1 MCTRKSINGKD
12 ENVNMQY
19 AIRVFSRLFYLYST
33 NKNHIINNEDIEDA
47 LLGRIELPYGDDYVR
62 NCPMGVPKSLAP
74 NNVAKEK
81 KEIIRKAPQEKF
93 PELHEELTK
102 GEVSVRALKK
112 ALKQWIKKLFNI
124 CVKDGNIYHFFE
136 CNAKGTPRYN
146 KRNYWQ
152 IHDFCA
158 YLDQLGWRCYFI
170 TATCKY
176 EKGKDSIIEKTQEF
190 KKQLN
195 NTLKQL
201 RKKFPCAYVSV
212 SEAFES
218 GYPHAHI
225 ILYVKDFLE
234 DDKRKYLP
242 SKKYSVLVG
251 GRLKETFD
259 RNFTIGF
266 TEIVR
271 NTKEKSAD
279 YLCKYI
285 DKSGMISLKELANKK
300 KWTKTDRKTALTIL
314 VPIMSGTRQFSKSV
328 SVPNEKGEFVKYE
341 RIAEEKEIAK
351 NNDEY
356 ILKQAISLSDKDLLK
371 WAGSASYL
379 ITLCNNLPDCLK
391 KEVWMI
397 TNETLEKVSGATV
410 KTIDKCSDE
419 IKEKT
424 MKSGHCLTC
433 SGCIM
438 SHFLRFLLTG
448 DDEWYGNSKYHKE
461 IEHSNNDLLEIN
473 NNLDKHLGIAQP
485 EEESYTD
492 VITKKIAVCAKG
504 WNWEQK
510 KETFYN
516 TQKYDVRVTPFM
528 CKEYDEVNIIYDKT
542 AEINLKKEKGARKEK
557 LFNGLGKC
565 SELKSIISSKNTPD
579 WVRDE
584 CIKEIQA
591 TRAELGLENKE
602 KKKCLA

>member
-1 MCTRKSINGKD
+1 MKSNKSINGNN
-12 ENVNMQY
+12 ENVNTEY
-19 AIRVFSRLFYLYST
+19 ACSVLSRLLYLYSV
-33 NKNHIINNEDIEDA
+33 NKNHFINNEDIENA

-62 NCPMGVPKSLAP
+62 NCPMGVPKSFAP

-81 KEIIRKAPQEKF
+81 KEITRKSPQEKF
-93 PELHEELTK
+93 PELYAECEK
-102 GEVSVRALKK
+102 GKISIQAVKK
-112 ALKQWIKKLFNI
+112 ALKQWLKKLFNI
-124 CVKDGNIYHFFE
+124 CVKDGDMYHFFE

-158 YLDQLGWRCYFI
+158 YLDSLKWRCYFI

-176 EKGKDSIIEKTQEF
+176 EIGKDSIIQKAQEF
-190 KKQLN
+190 KQQLN

-212 SEAFES
+212 TETFET
-218 GYPHAHI
+218 GFPHAHI

-234 DDKRKYLP
+234 DDKRRYLP
-242 SKKYSVLVG
+242 SKKYSVVTG
-251 GRLKETFD
+251 GRLKETFN
-259 RNFTIGF
+259 RNFTMGF

-271 NTKEKSAD
+271 NTKKSSAD

-285 DKSGMISLKELANKK
+285 DKSGMTGLKELANKK
-300 KWTKTDRKTALTIL
+300 KWGKTDLKTALTIL
-314 VPIMSGTRQFSKSV
+314 VPILSGTRQFSKSV
-328 SVPNEKGEFVKYE
+328 TVPNEKGEFVKYE
-341 RIAEEKEIAK
+341 RVTKEKEIAK

-371 WAGSASYL
+371 WASSARYL

-397 TNETLEKVSGATV
+397 KNETLEKVSGATI

-438 SHFLRFLLTG
+438 SHFLRFLLKG
-448 DDEWYGNSKYHKE
+448 DDEWFGNSRYYKK
-461 IEHSNNDLLEIN
+461 IEQDNNDLLEIN
-473 NNLDKHLGIAQP
+473 NNLDKHLGIVQP
-485 EEESYTD
+485 KEKSYTD
-492 VITKKIAVCAKG
+492 IITKKIAVCAKG

-542 AEINLKKEKGARKEK
+542 AEINLKKEKGARKKK
-557 LFNGLGKC
+557 LFDGLGKC

-591 TRAELGLENKE
+591 TRTELGLENKE

>member
-1 MCTRKSINGKD
+1 MKVRNNTNGNN
-12 ENVNMQY
+12 ENVNTKY
-19 AIRVFSRLFYLYST
+19 ACAVLNRLLYLYST
-33 NKNHIINNEDIEDA
+33 NKNHFVSDKDIEDA
-47 LLGRIELPYGDDYVR
+47 LFRRIELPYGDDYVR
-62 NCPMGVPKSLAP
+62 NCPMGVPKSFAP

-81 KEIIRKAPQEKF
+81 KEIIRKSPEEKY
-93 PELHEELTK
+93 PEFCEECRKGVISTK
-102 GEVSVRALKK
+102 TAIK
-112 ALKQWIKKLFNI
+112 AIKKWVKNLINI
-124 CVKDGNIYHFFE
+124 CVKENGKYHFFE

-152 IHDFCA
+152 IHDYCA
-158 YLDQLGWRCYFI
+158 YHDKLGWKCYFI

-176 EKGKDSIIEKTQEF
+176 EKGKDDIIQKTQEF

-195 NTLKQL
+195 NTLKQI
-201 RKKFPCAYVSV
+201 RKKIPSSYVSV
-212 SEAFES
+212 SETFET

-225 ILYVKDFLE
+225 ILYVKDFLK

-271 NTKEKSAD
+271 NTKENSAD

-285 DKSGMISLKELANKK
+285 DKSGMTGLKQLADKK
-300 KWTKTDRKTALTIL
+300 KWTKTDRKTALSIL
-314 VPIMSGTRQFSKSV
+314 VPIVSGTRQFSKSV
-328 SVPNEKGEFVKYE
+328 TVPNEKGEFVKYE
-341 RIAEEKEIAK
+341 KIVEEKEIAK

-356 ILKQAISLSDKDLLK
+356 ILKQATSLSDEDLLK
-371 WAGSASYL
+371 WAGSARYL

-397 TNETLEKVSGATV
+397 KNETLEKVSGATV

-438 SHFLRFLLTG
+438 SHFLRFLLKG
-448 DDEWYGNSKYHKE
+448 DDEWFGNSKYCKE
-461 IEHSNNDLLEIN
+461 IEHNNNDLLEIN
-473 NNLDKHLGIAQP
+473 NNLDKHLGIVQS

-492 VITKKIAVCAKG
+492 IITKKIAVCAKG

-542 AEINLKKEKGARKEK
+542 AEINLKREKGARKKK

-584 CIKEIQA
+584 CIKEIQV

-602 KKKCLA
+602 GKKCLA